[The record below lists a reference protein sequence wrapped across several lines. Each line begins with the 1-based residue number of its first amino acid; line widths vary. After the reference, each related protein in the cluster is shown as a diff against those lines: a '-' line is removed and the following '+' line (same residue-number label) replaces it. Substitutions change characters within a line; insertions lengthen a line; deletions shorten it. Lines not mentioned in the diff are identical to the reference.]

1 MCLFRFPSSLSV
13 FSSLFSSREFFN
25 SLAASLP
32 KKSSFSG
39 LANSSAKL
47 SLLAH
52 FLTNAKPFVDTRN
65 ILFLTHEAT
74 EAIELKTLASLF
86 FDSEKYAIHLL
97 PLKEGRDETCVEWM
111 IDFAQAKNAE
121 KKNIFLLSEA
131 DAQSVRFPSMEQL
144 SNEQMI
150 VKKGERIDPIELFNR
165 LINMGFEVSPDVTL
179 QKGQYRRS
187 GDVIDVF
194 PVGADQPFKIE
205 IEFDEIKNIW
215 SFSMRDKKILKSFS
229 KLHIFPARMERVN
242 KQFFELFGDT
252 DLIVT
257 DDVECLS
264 DEFFSETPANVLRFT
279 PFAESEEE
287 NHFQMRF
294 LSVLKFYNIY
304 DLLADFR
311 SKLQKEYLV
320 QVFTKRI
327 DELTA
332 ILTEEKIPF
341 STEIDNKA
349 ESGIFLV
356 DAAEVE
362 VIPPSFQNPDQ
373 NILFLTDREIFQL
386 RKGRKVKSVDK
397 LNLEFLTSL
406 KIGDYVV
413 HMDHGIGHFLGVTE
427 QAIDGHTREYL
438 EIAYAG
444 NDRLFVPV
452 DQADKVS
459 RFLCEEGSEPKLNR
473 LGSVEWEN
481 VQKKVRKETEKIA
494 KDLLALY
501 AEREQ
506 ARKSPFAVDSSRQNE
521 FEKTFP
527 YEETPGQMSA
537 IQDVKSDME
546 SKKPMDRL
554 VCGDVGFGKT
564 EIAMRAAFKAVEDQ
578 KQVAL
583 ISPVTILAQQHFE
596 SFTKRMDEFG
606 FRIEVLSRFKTAA
619 EQKKILA
626 DIAKGKVDIVVGTHR
641 LLQPDVKFHKLGLLV
656 IDEEQRFGVKQKE
669 KFKELRKNVDIL
681 TLSATPI
688 PRTLNLA
695 LNKLRDISTI
705 TTPPPGRLPVITE
718 VRKYSDR
725 LVVDVINKE
734 LERNG
739 QVYFLYNRVK
749 TIESMAEKL
758 RQLVPQARIVVGHGQ
773 LPANELEKR
782 IMAFKK
788 GEYDILVSST
798 IIENGIDLPN
808 ANSMIVMNAERFGL
822 SQLYQLR
829 GRIGRGKKQAFAY
842 FLYQTQKL
850 SIEAKKRLRAI
861 VEASE
866 LGSGFQIAMRD
877 LEIRGAGDV
886 LGVNQSGTV
895 NSVGVGHFL
904 RLLNE
909 TIRKMKEGKQA
920 ESVDEEVANVV
931 IELPVDAYIPSLY
944 IADSKEKILAYQNL
958 AAAQTLEDL
967 KEIADDFNEEYG
979 TPLREVRTLF
989 KIIELRILA
998 RRANITGIR
1007 SLPVTRTDRE
1017 IELIMG
1023 KKVGAEQIMNLLK
1036 HQEKWFVSSDR
1047 LKIQLRELGMDFM
1060 SEIKKALQYLVG
1072 GKK

>member
-1 MCLFRFPSSLSV
+1 M

-25 SLAASLP
+25 TLATSLP
-32 KKSSFSG
+32 EKSSFSG

-47 SLLAH
+47 GLLAH
-52 FLTNAKPFVDTRN
+52 LLQQAKVLTDTKN

-74 EAIELKTLASLF
+74 EAIELRTLAKLF
-86 FDSEKYAIHLL
+86 FNPEEYAIHHL
-97 PLKEGRDETCVEWM
+97 PIKDGRDEICVEWM
-111 IDFAQAKNAE
+111 IAFAQAKNAT
-121 KKNIFLLSEA
+121 KKNIFLLSEK
-131 DAQSVRFPSMEQL
+131 DATTTNFPEMHQL
-144 SNEQMI
+144 ISEQML
-150 VKKGERIDPIELFNR
+150 VQKGDRIDPITLFNR
-165 LINMGFEVSPDVTL
+165 LIEMGFEVSPDITL

-187 GDVIDVF
+187 GDIIDVF
-194 PVGADQPFKIE
+194 PVGAMHPFKIE
-205 IEFDEIKNIW
+205 IEFEEVKNIW
-215 SFSMRDKKILKSFS
+215 SFSMQDKKILKSFS
-229 KLHIFPARMERVN
+229 KLHIFPARIERAR
-242 KQFFELFGDT
+242 KKFYELLEAP

-257 DDVECLS
+257 DDIEFLS
-264 DEFFSETPANVLRFT
+264 DDFFETTSARLLRFT
-279 PFAESEEE
+279 PFAESDEES
-287 NHFQMRF
+287 HYQMRF
-294 LSVLKFYNIY
+294 LSVLKFYNIF
-304 DLLADFR
+304 DLLTDFR
-311 SKLQKEYLV
+311 GKLQNNYLIH
-320 QVFTKRI
+320 VFTKRI
-327 DELTA
+327 DELSA
-332 ILTEEKIPF
+332 ILTEEKISF
-341 STEIDNKA
+341 ATEDDNQSHGLVLIDA
-349 ESGIFLV
+349 SES
-356 DAAEVE
+356 EVM
-362 VIPPSFQNPDQ
+362 PPSFQNPDQ

-386 RKGRKVKSVDK
+386 RKSRKMKSADK

-427 QAIDGHTREYL
+427 QEIDSHTREYL

-473 LGSVEWEN
+473 LGSAEWDN

-494 KDLLALY
+494 KELLALY

-506 ARKSPFAVDSSRQNE
+506 ARKTPFALDSTRQTD

-527 YEETPGQMSA
+527 YEETPGQISA
-537 IQDVKSDME
+537 ILDVKSDME

-554 VCGDVGFGKT
+554 ICGDVGFGKT
-564 EIAMRAAFKAVEDQ
+564 EIAMRAAFKAVEDG

-606 FRIEVLSRFKTAA
+606 FRIDVLSRFKTHA
-619 EQKKILA
+619 EQQVILA
-626 DIAKGKVDIVVGTHR
+626 QLAKGTLDIVIGTHR
-641 LLQPDVKFHKLGLLV
+641 LLQPDVKFHNLGLLV

-734 LERNG
+734 LERKG

-758 RQLVPQARIVVGHGQ
+758 RLLVPHARIVVGHGQ

-782 IMAFKK
+782 IMAFKL

-909 TIRKMKEGKQA
+909 TIRKMKDGTQTATA
-920 ESVDEEVANVV
+920 EEVVANVV
-931 IELPVDAYIPSLY
+931 IELPVDAFIPSSY

-958 AAAQTLEDL
+958 AAAQTLEQL
-967 KEIADDFNEEYG
+967 KEISEDCNEEYG
-979 TPLREVRTLF
+979 TPPREVRALF

-998 RRANITGIR
+998 RRANILAIR
-1007 SLPVTRTDRE
+1007 SLPVSRTDRE
-1017 IELIMG
+1017 IQMLMG
-1023 KKVGAEQIMNLLK
+1023 KKVGAAEIMNLLK

-1047 LKIQLRELGMDFM
+1047 LKIPLRDLGMDFLG
-1060 SEIKKALQYLVG
+1060 EIKKALECLVV